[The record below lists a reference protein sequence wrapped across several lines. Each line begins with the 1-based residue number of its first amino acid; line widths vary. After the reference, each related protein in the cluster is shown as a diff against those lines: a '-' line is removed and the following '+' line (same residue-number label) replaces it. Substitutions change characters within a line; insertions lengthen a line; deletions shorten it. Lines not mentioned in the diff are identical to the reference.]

1 MFTGLIQ
8 SVCSV
13 RSAAKTADAMR
24 LDIELG
30 ELANQVK
37 TGDSIAINGACLTVS
52 GIEGSTVRFDV
63 SGETLTMTTLGN
75 LTSAAPANVELAL
88 KPADRLGGHFV
99 QGHIDGTATI
109 RSVDRSGKFANIT
122 LTAGADLLDQMI
134 VKGSV
139 AVDGVSLTIAAMTRD
154 SFSIVV
160 IPETLERT
168 TLGTAKVGNIVNIET
183 DIIGKIVRKQ
193 LEKILPTTQS
203 LTVEKLKELGF

>member
-8 SVCSV
+8 SVCLV
-13 RSAAKTADAMR
+13 RSAAKAADAMR
-24 LDIELG
+24 LDIQLG
-30 ELANQVK
+30 ELANQAK
-37 TGDSIAINGACLTVS
+37 IGDSIAINGACLTVS
-52 GIEGSTVRFDV
+52 GIEGSTARFDV
-63 SGETLTMTTLGN
+63 SGETLAMTTLGS
-75 LTSAAPANVELAL
+75 LTPSVSVNVELAL

-109 RSVDRSGKFANIT
+109 RSIDRSGKFTNIT

-168 TLGTAKVGNIVNIET
+168 TLGTAKVGNVVNIET